1 MRWMKLG
8 EAEENCTM
16 RRSVKSRR
24 IRWAMHVARMIEKKL
39 SEEPEGREHLEDLG
53 LDIAGYLREPTYG
66 VD

>member
-1 MRWMKLG
+1 
-8 EAEENCTM
+8 
-16 RRSVKSRR
+16 
-24 IRWAMHVARMIEKKL
+24 MIEKKL